1 MSFVVRRSTERG
13 HADHGWLDSFHTF
26 SFADYHDPDHMGFR
40 VLRVI
45 NDDRVQPGRGFGTHG
60 HQDMEILTWVLSGEL
75 EHKDSLGTGS
85 VIHPRE
91 LQYMSAGSG
100 VTHSEFNPSKTE
112 PVHLLQIWILPAVKG
127 AKPKYD
133 QKSFASAL
141 KPGELVLIAS
151 PDGAAGSIAVR
162 QDVKLFAGVLDR
174 QLTANYSLG
183 APRHAWLQVTSGA
196 LQVGDDELAE
206 GDGLAVS
213 GEPRLEMKA
222 ETRSEFLLFD
232 LP

>member
-1 MSFVVRRSTERG
+1 MTVAVRRADERG
-13 HADHGWLDSFHTF
+13 HADHGWLDSHHTF
-26 SFADYHDPDHMGFR
+26 SFADYYDPAHMGFR

-45 NDDRVQPGRGFGTHG
+45 NEDRVQPGRGFGTHG
-60 HQDMEILTWVLSGEL
+60 HQDMEILTWVLEGQL

-85 VIHPRE
+85 IIRARD

-100 VTHSEFNPSKTE
+100 VMHSEFNPSQKE
-112 PVHLLQIWILPAVKG
+112 PVHFLQIWILPSVRG
-127 AKPKYD
+127 AKPRYD
-133 QKSFASAL
+133 QRSFASAL

-151 PDGAAGSIAVR
+151 PDGASGSIQVR
-162 QDVKLFAGVLDR
+162 QDMRLFAGVVDKSHSA
-174 QLTANYSLG
+174 THSLG

-196 LQVGDDELAE
+196 MKAGGKSLSE

-213 GEPRLEMKA
+213 GEPKLALSADARA
-222 ETRSEFLLFD
+222 EFLLFD